1 VRRKEPGPSF
11 EEINTYFIRTIISSV
26 FSLCIHLDGNVF
38 GCSLNDNHMKIS
50 GAQMLIELTL
60 DPAVDEAF

>member
-1 VRRKEPGPSF
+1 MPRKEPGPSF

-26 FSLCIHLDGNVF
+26 FSLCIHLDGNV
-38 GCSLNDNHMKIS
+38 GCSLDDNHMKIF

-60 DPAVDEAF
+60 EWAVDEAF